1 MKRKNCMKRK
11 YMFMALL
18 CYALTTAAQDASH
31 NYVRTRSM
39 LDETGG
45 KYLDKVEYFD
55 GLGRPFQTVLKKVT
69 ASSSNLVTLQEYD
82 VAGRAANSW
91 LPIVSSAEYVAPASF
106 KSSAPG
112 NYGNDS
118 RPYGQP
124 VYEASPLNRTVKEY
138 GPGAA
143 WHGGHSVNTD
153 YLANSTANAQLNC
166 INYSVSSAG
175 ALTSNGSYA
184 SGQLSVVKTT
194 DEDLNVSYT
203 FTDKMGHVV
212 LSRQMKGSET
222 HDTYYVYDD
231 KSNLCFVLQPMYQSS
246 ANLDQYAFQYKY
258 DGRNRCIW
266 KKLPGAG
273 YMEMVYDNADR
284 LVFSQDGNQRAL
296 TSGNWTYY
304 KYDGL
309 NRLTEQGTCTNKVT
323 TSGTNV
329 LVQHF
334 YDSYA
339 FRSQAGFNN
348 SNFPDDASGNG
359 KGALTASVA
368 TVLGS
373 SNKIYTAYYYDIK
386 GRVVKTVQ
394 SNPLGGYD
402 VAATVYTFTNKPAT
416 VTHTHTAS
424 GKTTRTEVYTYS
436 YDHAD
441 RLLKVEHTLGGTKI
455 TLADYAYDN
464 LGRLQSKS
472 LHGSATNKL
481 TYAYNVRGWL
491 TGISGTKFTQN
502 LYYNTGNGTARYNGS
517 ISSMTWKAGNEST
530 VRGYKFTYDG
540 LDRLLNATYGET
552 AGINANTDRFS
563 ENVTAYDKN
572 GNIKT
577 LQRYGQTAASSYG
590 LIDNLTFTLAGNQ
603 LSRVDDA
610 AAASAYNGG
619 FEFKD
624 GVKQAN
630 EYTYD
635 SNGNL
640 TKDLNKGIS
649 TITYNVLN
657 LPNMVTFSDGSTIA
671 YTYGADGTKL
681 KTVHKTGSTTTT
693 TDYCG
698 NVVYENGVQKLLLTD
713 EGYVTLSD
721 SKYHYYLKDHQ
732 GNNRVV
738 INQSGTVEETNHYYP
753 FGGVFASSGNVQPYK
768 YNGKELD
775 AKKGLN
781 WYDYGARHYDAAL
794 GRFTTVDPSAE
805 NYYSTSPFTYCLNN
819 PLNYID
825 PLGTDTVD
833 VKDVDWNKFDPKKDV
848 VALDEVAVSVPNALT
863 KVGTRAL
870 EPISGFWGYV
880 GYYLLD
886 IGSTYHSEQTRF
898 TYKVG
903 TDGVITGVAPMVGT
917 PPLPGFAKTSN
928 LNTIRGLWSLTKQGS
943 SKVMK
948 HPIRGLFYKS
958 KSDGLWWVKDQ
969 TKHGGSFYKVYK
981 ETNKGLEWHKDADK
995 YGNFII
1001 NKHKSDVG
1009 IFIPWK
1015 ELSK

>member
-1 MKRKNCMKRK
+1 M
-11 YMFMALL
+11 
-18 CYALTTAAQDASH
+18 
-31 NYVRTRSM
+31 
-39 LDETGG
+39 
-45 KYLDKVEYFD
+45 
-55 GLGRPFQTVLKKVT
+55 
-69 ASSSNLVTLQEYD
+69 
-82 VAGRAANSW
+82 
-91 LPIVSSAEYVAPASF
+91 
-106 KSSAPG
+106 
-112 NYGNDS
+112 
-118 RPYGQP
+118 
-124 VYEASPLNRTVKEY
+124 
-138 GPGAA
+138 
-143 WHGGHSVNTD
+143 
-153 YLANSTANAQLNC
+153 
-166 INYSVSSAG
+166 
-175 ALTSNGSYA
+175 
-184 SGQLSVVKTT
+184 
-194 DEDLNVSYT
+194 NVSYT

-246 ANLDQYAFQYKY
+246 ANLDLYAFQYKY

-491 TGISGTKFTQN
+491 TGISGSKFTQN
-502 LYYNTGNGTARYNGS
+502 LYYNTGTGTAKYNGS

-530 VRGYKFTYDG
+530 IRGYKFTYDG
-540 LDRLLNATYGET
+540 LSRLMNATYGET
-552 AGINANTDRFS
+552 AGINTNTNRFS

-721 SKYHYYLKDHQ
+721 GKYHYYLKDHQ

-738 INQSGTVEETNHYYP
+738 INQSGTVEEANHYYP
-753 FGGVFASSGNVQPYK
+753 FGGVFASTGNTQPYK

-794 GRFTTVDPSAE
+794 GRFTTNDRFAE
-805 NYYSTSPFTYCLNN
+805 KYYSMSPYQYGANSPVGN
-819 PLNYID
+819 ID
-825 PLGTDTVD
+825 VNGDSIRVYTETQSFGHTWISVGEGSNMTVYSYGRY
-833 VKDVDWNKFDPKKDV
+833 N
-848 VALDEVAVSVPNALT
+848 
-863 KVGTRAL
+863 G
-870 EPISGFWGYV
+870 
-880 GYYLLD
+880 
-886 IGSTYHSEQTRF
+886 
-898 TYKVG
+898 
-903 TDGVITGVAPMVGT
+903 
-917 PPLPGFAKTSN
+917 
-928 LNTIRGLWSLTKQGS
+928 
-943 SKVMK
+943 
-948 HPIRGLFYKS
+948 
-958 KSDGLWWVKDQ
+958 
-969 TKHGGSFYKVYK
+969 
-981 ETNKGLEWHKDADK
+981 TNKGPDRSSNSLGNGSGVLLKLMGDEAKAYNDKKAAGGMSVFVVTDVADEK
-995 YGNFII
+995 VANILDEKF
-1001 NKHKSDVG
+1001 NMSTTMPDNPKSDYYNSSSARIIDEYKLTSNNCTTMVSDVLNKSG
-1009 IFIPWK
+1009 SNALKETRLQQTSNFGTWTTIPIVNRFILPISMQNH
-1015 ELSK
+1015 LVRISKPGGVVYKTR

>member
-1 MKRKNCMKRK
+1 M
-11 YMFMALL
+11 
-18 CYALTTAAQDASH
+18 
-31 NYVRTRSM
+31 
-39 LDETGG
+39 
-45 KYLDKVEYFD
+45 
-55 GLGRPFQTVLKKVT
+55 
-69 ASSSNLVTLQEYD
+69 
-82 VAGRAANSW
+82 
-91 LPIVSSAEYVAPASF
+91 
-106 KSSAPG
+106 
-112 NYGNDS
+112 
-118 RPYGQP
+118 
-124 VYEASPLNRTVKEY
+124 
-138 GPGAA
+138 
-143 WHGGHSVNTD
+143 
-153 YLANSTANAQLNC
+153 NA
-166 INYSVSSAG
+166 
-175 ALTSNGSYA
+175 
-184 SGQLSVVKTT
+184 
-194 DEDLNVSYT
+194 SYT

-309 NRLTEQGTCTNKVT
+309 NRLTEQGVCTNKVT
-323 TSGTNV
+323 TSGTTVHIRNY
-329 LVQHF
+329 
-334 YDSYA
+334 YDNYA
-339 FRSQAGFNN
+339 FRAQAGFNN

-491 TGISGTKFTQN
+491 TGISGSKFTQN
-502 LYYNTGNGTARYNGS
+502 LYYNNGNGTAKYNGS

-530 VRGYKFTYDG
+530 IRGYKFTYDG
-540 LDRLLNATYGET
+540 FSRLMNATYGET
-552 AGINANTDRFS
+552 AGINTNTNRFS

-649 TITYNVLN
+649 NISYNCLN
-657 LPNMVTFSDGSTIA
+657 LPSAVTFSDGSTIA

-698 NVVYENGVQKLLLTD
+698 NVVYENGVQKLLLTE

-721 SKYHYYLKDHQ
+721 GKYHYYLKDHQ

-738 INQSGTVEETNHYYP
+738 INQSGTVEEANHYYP

-768 YNGKELD
+768 YNGKEYD
-775 AKKGLN
+775 SKKGLN
-781 WYDYGARHYDAAL
+781 WYDYGARHYDAVL
-794 GRFTTVDPSAE
+794 GRFTTNDRFAE
-805 NYYSTSPFTYCLNN
+805 KYYSMSPYQYGANSPVGN
-819 PLNYID
+819 ID
-825 PLGTDTVD
+825 VNGDSIIIKPNANGIIDQIKVLFGYDTKFQKD
-833 VKDVDWNKFDPKKDV
+833 VKADLFQLKQDDKKVADIIGKLEESKNIHYITMPKKGEYNSTGFNADKVKKNISQGSEIYYNPYNRRRGRNDSDMRTPRIGLAHELQHSFDVDKKVATYERTKNGILLMDIRAINTENRIRKVIGEPKRTMYGTQK
-848 VALDEVAVSVPNALT
+848 VP
-863 KVGTRAL
+863 
-870 EPISGFWGYV
+870 
-880 GYYLLD
+880 
-886 IGSTYHSEQTRF
+886 
-898 TYKVG
+898 
-903 TDGVITGVAPMVGT
+903 
-917 PPLPGFAKTSN
+917 
-928 LNTIRGLWSLTKQGS
+928 
-943 SKVMK
+943 
-948 HPIRGLFYKS
+948 
-958 KSDGLWWVKDQ
+958 
-969 TKHGGSFYKVYK
+969 
-981 ETNKGLEWHKDADK
+981 
-995 YGNFII
+995 
-1001 NKHKSDVG
+1001 
-1009 IFIPWK
+1009 K
-1015 ELSK
+1015 ELLE